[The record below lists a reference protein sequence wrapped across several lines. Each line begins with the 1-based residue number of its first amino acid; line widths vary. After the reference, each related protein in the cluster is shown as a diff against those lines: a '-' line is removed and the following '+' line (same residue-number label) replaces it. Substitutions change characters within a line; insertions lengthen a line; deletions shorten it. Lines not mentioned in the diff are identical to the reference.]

1 MTAAD
6 ADMAAEVMR
15 GALEAVAEAPTPEA
29 RFARLC
35 ELGALIDDLCADLA
49 DLAQRCEHLDAV

>member
-1 MTAAD
+1 
-6 ADMAAEVMR
+6 MAAEVMR